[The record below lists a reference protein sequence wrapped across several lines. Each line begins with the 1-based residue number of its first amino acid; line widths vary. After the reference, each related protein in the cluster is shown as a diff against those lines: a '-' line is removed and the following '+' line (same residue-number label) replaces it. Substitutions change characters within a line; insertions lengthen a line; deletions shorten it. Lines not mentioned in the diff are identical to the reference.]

1 MKAAI
6 QLYTVRD
13 DYKNPDEFRK
23 VLRKIK
29 FMYKNLPE
37 YLKQPVVNGRGEDIG
52 TAQEI
57 EFANGSVISSIPTT
71 EEAGRSEAGTGRRGD
86 RPRRGPDDG

>member
-29 FMYKNLPE
+29 GMGY
-37 YLKQPVVNGRGEDIG
+37 
-52 TAQEI
+52 
-57 EFANGSVISSIPTT
+57 
-71 EEAGRSEAGTGRRGD
+71 RRC
-86 RPRRGPDDG
+86 